1 MTSQNVEPHSRH
13 PFGWRTNAWVFAL
26 RWFFNQDRLFNWFN
40 YKNNNEKMFIQRKPR
55 PGLELWP
62 WSSPQLAHGSWANFK
77 KKQIWPIVECRTW
90 TNAKDSTM
98 AAPLQSQIG
107 TTTHFI
113 CLTRNC
119 LAEEQWFQLMYSR
132 SIPLF
137 KRTPRA
143 YPASCVKPSFLAHA
157 QLGLR
162 TSFEPFHATK
172 QCESCVQRLGQNFEA
187 LPWVLV
193 WILTWHVFIRGAFLQ
208 K

>member
-1 MTSQNVEPHSRH
+1 MSSLTLGIRLVGVQTPEYLLCVGFLTKIDYSIDSITKIIMRKCSSSANPDLDWSCGLGAVRSWHMVHGPTS
-13 PFGWRTNAWVFAL
+13 
-26 RWFFNQDRLFNWFN
+26 
-40 YKNNNEKMFIQRKPR
+40 
-55 PGLELWP
+55 
-62 WSSPQLAHGSWANFK
+62 K

-193 WILTWHVFIRGAFLQ
+193 WILTWHVFIRGTFLQ